1 MTYTKFSRTYGTRST
16 MHGRKNFSTAFL
28 INLVKINILVL
39 TTIVSTCNV
48 LGAGAGAGV
57 VLLCSTKFSMVV
69 LNLVL

>member
-1 MTYTKFSRTYGTRST
+1 

-48 LGAGAGAGV
+48 LGAGAGVGV
-57 VLLCSTKFSMVV
+57 VLLCSTKFSIVV
-69 LNLVL
+69 LDLVL